1 MHGWGYTE
9 QQYAAGL
16 PDMLAASLFH
26 CGSLDRFRRCR
37 DCRTTR
43 CRDCRTT

>member
-16 PDMLAASLFH
+16 PDIFAASLFH
-26 CGSLDRFRRCR
+26 CRSLDRFRRCR
-37 DCRTTR
+37 DCRTT
-43 CRDCRTT
+43 